1 MNSLSLITEKLKTIN
16 QRNVSDWKPE
26 ILNIGKPS
34 DLERFNDILDRHSP
48 IVTDEIYGQIE
59 ELVKCLRPKDKL
71 KGQALEQAI
80 KNHLN
85 GAVLEEYGNW
95 IYYSWSNRLVHALGK
110 EEFIAVRTNRNHYK
124 ISPAEQKILASKKV
138 GLIGL
143 SVGQSVALTMAMER
157 GFGELRI
164 ADFDDLELTNLNR
177 IRTGI
182 HNLGLSKVISVAREI
197 MEIDPYL
204 KLKCFTDGITDG
216 NMHEFLTGDGKLDL
230 LIDECDGLD
239 IKVICRT
246 KAREMK
252 IPVVMEASDRGMV
265 DVERFDLDPNRP
277 LLHGLI
283 GDLNVEKLKTLE
295 TNEDKMPYMLD
306 IVGLDTI
313 STRAKASM
321 LEIGET
327 ISTWPQLASA
337 VTLGGGI
344 TADVVRRIFLNEFT
358 DSGRYYMDV
367 ESIIGDKPKS
377 SKEQTERNG
386 SSSIPTPDFGPKI
399 KARSKTQIA
408 PETVNIIAKA
418 ACHAPSGGNLQP
430 WRWKHRDSA
439 MQLYHDTGLSSS
451 FLDENYIASY
461 LALGASLENAVLS
474 AKLQGYKPEIKLF
487 PNREDQRVI
496 AEIELH
502 NEFEVNQTDKLLAEH
517 LFERE
522 TNRNI
527 ETTEP
532 LISEH
537 KDLLCNIAKENGS
550 ELLLIEDEEQKKE
563 LGALIAFAERFR
575 ILHPIGHKNF
585 VDEMRWTAEDAE
597 STRDGIDIETC
608 ALKVDELAGFK
619 LARHPDVIDKLKEW
633 EGGTA
638 FEKLSRKSTSHA
650 SALGIIT
657 REHFGDIDF
666 LKAGRDMERV
676 WIGANAVGLGFQPQ
690 SPLTLI
696 LQRLE
701 HHSGLNEEQYAE
713 LSNAQKRLDAFL
725 KPLTSKNP
733 IFIFRLF
740 YKKNPVK
747 KSLRRELSK
756 HFQEEI

>member
-1 MNSLSLITEKLKTIN
+1 MNSLLITKKLKSAHP
-16 QRNVSDWKPE
+16 RNLSDWKPE
-26 ILNIGKPS
+26 ILDIEKS
-34 DLERFNDILDRHSP
+34 DKLKRFEHIVEHFSP

-59 ELVKCLRPKDKL
+59 ELVKCLYPKDKL
-71 KGQALEQAI
+71 KGNALEAAI
-80 KNHLN
+80 ENHLN
-85 GAVLEEYGNW
+85 GSSIDSYGNW
-95 IYYSWSNRLVHALGK
+95 IYYPWSNRLVHALSR
-110 EEFIAVRTNRNHYK
+110 EEFTAVRTNRNHYK
-124 ISPAEQKILASKKV
+124 ISPREQKLLETKKV

-143 SVGQSVALTMAMER
+143 SVGQSVAVTMAMER

-164 ADFDDLELTNLNR
+164 ADFDELELTNLNR

-204 KLKCFTDGITDG
+204 NLKCFTDGITDE
-216 NMHEFLTGDGKLDL
+216 NIDDFMTGGGKLDL

-239 IKVICRT
+239 IKVICRS

-265 DVERFDLDPNRP
+265 DVERFDLQPDRP

-367 ESIIGDKPKS
+367 ESIIGNKPKNGLQKDKLNGKPE
-377 SKEQTERNG
+377 KE
-386 SSSIPTPDFGPKI
+386 SPDFGPDI
-399 KARSKTQIA
+399 SENGAIA
-408 PETVNIIAKA
+408 IPADAIDHIAKA

-430 WRWKHRDSA
+430 WRWTHKSGV
-439 MQLYHDTGLSSS
+439 MQLYHDTDLSSS
-451 FLDENYIASY
+451 FLDENFIASY
-461 LALGASLENAVLS
+461 LALGASIENAALA
-474 AKLQGYKPEIKLF
+474 AKLKGFEPEINTF
-487 PNREDQRVI
+487 PNQSEARVI
-496 AEIELH
+496 AKVDFKSGYEISP
-502 NEFEVNQTDKLLAEH
+502 NDKLLGEH

-527 ETTEP
+527 EHSAP
-532 LISEH
+532 LLEEH
-537 KDLLCNIAKENGS
+537 CDFLRDLAAQNGS
-550 ELLLIEDEEQKKE
+550 ELLLIKDDAPKRE
-563 LGALIAFAERFR
+563 LGELIAFAERFR

-585 VDEMRWTAEDAE
+585 IEEMRWTAEEAE

-619 LARHPDVIDKLKEW
+619 LARHPEVIEKLKNW
-633 EGGTA
+633 GGGTA

-657 REHFGDIDF
+657 RENFGKAEF
-666 LKAGRDMERV
+666 LNAGRDMERV
-676 WIGANAVGLGFQPQ
+676 WIGANAKGIAFQPQ

-696 LQRLE
+696 LQRLGE
-701 HHSGLNEEQYAE
+701 QSGLNKEQAAE
-713 LSNAQKRLDAFL
+713 LEIAQNRLNALL
-725 KPLTSKNP
+725 NPLTSKKP

-740 YKKNPVK
+740 YKQKAVK
-747 KSLRRELSK
+747 KSFRRELGK
-756 HFQEEI
+756 HFQSEI